1 MFVSEFRNL
10 GNISQNRRKYLKEV
24 GRRKNQ
30 IKMLKLLSELKNK
43 YNLKVIIALVSNRP
57 DKEKYRDLKS
67 KEIDFFKRIDED
79 FLFHDNNSYD
89 LACRS
94 RMILSSTSNL
104 GHELF
109 CRGFKVLFYEDDIT
123 QLDQRCYSKKNFNFL
138 FKIDKKSSFKKLEKI
153 YKINKKKWLS
163 KVKSVPKINFDQ
175 ENSQLKNLIRK
186 II

>member
-67 KEIDFFKRIDED
+67 KKLI
-79 FLFHDNNSYD
+79 FLKGLMKIFYFTIIIH
-89 LACRS
+89 
-94 RMILSSTSNL
+94 MI
-104 GHELF
+104 
-109 CRGFKVLFYEDDIT
+109 
-123 QLDQRCYSKKNFNFL
+123 
-138 FKIDKKSSFKKLEKI
+138 
-153 YKINKKKWLS
+153 
-163 KVKSVPKINFDQ
+163 
-175 ENSQLKNLIRK
+175 
-186 II
+186 